1 MLQASK
7 QGSTPRAEPMG
18 HAQART
24 GRRRRRRRRISVLT
38 ITLQIFAVFVLC
50 VSVRAAAAK
59 GSSGIQEDGGI
70 FTGAD
75 DELGSSCSAGTSSSD
90 DMAPKQQ
97 SDTRYGVDQQ
107 TIFSQKI
114 STEDLNVQVTN
125 YILSLLEH
133 HVPPTAA
140 EALNDL
146 PLAATL
152 TIIVSI
158 IVARIMFVGVM
169 LGILGGVCCSVPIV
183 LVARYHCPSLAEK
196 SGENDGGRNI
206 LEAMDGDDASQDDDT
221 GSRGRISD
229 IRSVQFSPG
238 TKVID
243 SASNSRPPRFRNKT
257 KGSIISI
264 GTTSLKEARQTK
276 NKRKKKKNK

>member
-7 QGSTPRAEPMG
+7 QASTTRAEPMG
-18 HAQART
+18 QEETRT
-24 GRRRRRRRRISVLT
+24 RRRRRRRRRIPVLV
-38 ITLQIFAVFVLC
+38 ITLQIFIVLVLC
-50 VSVRAAAAK
+50 DSVRAIVVNDLA
-59 GSSGIQEDGGI
+59 GIQEDGGI
-70 FTGAD
+70 CTGAD
-75 DELGSSCSAGTSSSD
+75 DELGSSCSTSTAGTSSSD

-97 SDTRYGVDQQ
+97 SDTGYGVDQQ
-107 TIFSQKI
+107 TLYSQKR

-133 HVPPTAA
+133 HIPKVA
-140 EALNDL
+140 EALNDCEL

-169 LGILGGVCCSVPIV
+169 LGILGGICCSVPIV
-183 LVARYHCPSLAEK
+183 LVARDHCRLLAER
-196 SGENDGGRNI
+196 SEDNDGGRNI

-229 IRSVQFSPG
+229 IRSWRGPFSFLQ
-238 TKVID
+238 
-243 SASNSRPPRFRNKT
+243 APR
-257 KGSIISI
+257 
-264 GTTSLKEARQTK
+264 
-276 NKRKKKKNK
+276 

>member
-1 MLQASK
+1 M
-7 QGSTPRAEPMG
+7 
-18 HAQART
+18 
-24 GRRRRRRRRISVLT
+24 
-38 ITLQIFAVFVLC
+38 LC

-90 DMAPKQQ
+90 DMVPKQK
-97 SDTRYGVDQQ
+97 SDTRYGVDPQPMFPQ
-107 TIFSQKI
+107 NI
-114 STEDLNVQVTN
+114 STEDLNVQATN

-152 TIIVSI
+152 TIIVCI

-196 SGENDGGRNI
+196 SGENDGRNI

-276 NKRKKKKNK
+276 NKRIKKKNK

>member
-1 MLQASK
+1 MA
-7 QGSTPRAEPMG
+7 
-18 HAQART
+18 
-24 GRRRRRRRRISVLT
+24 
-38 ITLQIFAVFVLC
+38 ITLQTFAVFVLC
-50 VSVRAAAAK
+50 ASARAIVVNDLA
-59 GSSGIQEDGGI
+59 GSQEDGGI

-152 TIIVSI
+152 TIIVCI
-158 IVARIMFVGVM
+158 IVARIMLVGVM

-221 GSRGRISD
+221 GS
-229 IRSVQFSPG
+229 VQFSPG

>member
-1 MLQASK
+1 
-7 QGSTPRAEPMG
+7 
-18 HAQART
+18 
-24 GRRRRRRRRISVLT
+24 LT

-75 DELGSSCSAGTSSSD
+75 DELGSSCSAGTAGTSSSD
-90 DMAPKQQ
+90 DMAPKQK
-97 SDTRYGVDQQ
+97 SDTRYGVDPQPMHPQ
-107 TIFSQKI
+107 NI
-114 STEDLNVQVTN
+114 STEDLNVQATN

-243 SASNSRPPRFRNKT
+243 GASNSRPPRFRNKA
-257 KGSIISI
+257 KGSLISI
-264 GTTSLKEARQTK
+264 GTTSLKEARQAK

>member
-7 QGSTPRAEPMG
+7 QASKQASTTRAEPMG
-18 HAQART
+18 QEET
-24 GRRRRRRRRISVLT
+24 RRRRRRKRRIPVLP
-38 ITLQIFAVFVLC
+38 ITLQIFIVLALC
-50 VSVRAAAAK
+50 VSVRAAVAK

-75 DELGSSCSAGTSSSD
+75 DELGSSCSAGTAGTSSSD

-97 SDTRYGVDQQ
+97 SDMRYGVDQQ

-152 TIIVSI
+152 NN
-158 IVARIMFVGVM
+158 R
-169 LGILGGVCCSVPIV
+169 L
-183 LVARYHCPSLAEK
+183 YHCSE
-196 SGENDGGRNI
+196 DYVCRC
-206 LEAMDGDDASQDDDT
+206 DA
-221 GSRGRISD
+221 GD
-229 IRSVQFSPG
+229 IRRG
-238 TKVID
+238 
-243 SASNSRPPRFRNKT
+243 
-257 KGSIISI
+257 
-264 GTTSLKEARQTK
+264 LL
-276 NKRKKKKNK
+276 

>member
-7 QGSTPRAEPMG
+7 QASTTRAEPMG
-18 HAQART
+18 QEETRT
-24 GRRRRRRRRISVLT
+24 RRRRRRRISVLA
-38 ITLQIFAVFVLC
+38 IKLQIFAILVLC
-50 VSVRAAAAK
+50 TSARAIVVKDLA
-59 GSSGIQEDGGI
+59 GSQEDGGI
-70 FTGAD
+70 CTGAD

-90 DMAPKQQ
+90 DMVPKQK
-97 SDTRYGVDQQ
+97 SDTRYGLDQQ
-107 TIFSQKI
+107 TMFPQNI
-114 STEDLNVQVTN
+114 STEDLNVQATN

-133 HVPPTAA
+133 HIPPTAA

-152 TIIVSI
+152 TIIVCI
-158 IVARIMFVGVM
+158 IVARIMFVGVV

-183 LVARYHCPSLAEK
+183 LVARYHCPLLAEK
-196 SGENDGGRNI
+196 SEENYGGRYI
-206 LEAMDGDDASQDDDT
+206 LEATDGDASQDDDT

-229 IRSVQFSPG
+229 IGNAQFSPG
-238 TKVID
+238 TKVIG
-243 SASNSRPPRFRNKT
+243 SASNRRPPRFRNKT
-257 KGSIISI
+257 KSSIISI